1 MALSQ
6 TGIRRWYLVH
16 KWTSLICTAFLLLLC
31 VTGLPLIF
39 HHEIEEL
46 TGAHSS
52 IEQVAGGGTAS
63 LDTMVEDA
71 KRRAPA
77 QVPGFLFWD
86 SEKPLVAVVT
96 ASSLTDQ
103 QNIVIHYYD
112 ARSGAHVPAPPHDE
126 GVMAFLLDLHKS
138 LLMGL
143 PGTLFLGLIGLIF
156 AVAVVSGVV
165 VYAPFMR
172 KLAFGTVRKDRSPR
186 VRSLD
191 THNMVGIVTLG
202 WVMVVGLTGLILTM
216 ATPIALIWQID
227 ELSEI
232 SAPYEGKPPPTRLA
246 SLDTAV
252 AAARA
257 AAPGGQKLSSVAWP
271 GTMFSSKHHY
281 MIAFSGE
288 TPLTERLIHPAFVD
302 AETGRLTEI
311 RDMPWYVKGLF
322 LSVPLHFGDYG
333 GMPLKII
340 WALLDIAAIIVLWTG
355 LRLWFGRR
363 RVPIEKRVEE
373 LRGGGVPEPAE

>member
-340 WALLDIAAIIVLWTG
+340 WALLDIAAIVVLWTG

>member
-340 WALLDIAAIIVLWTG
+340 WALLDIAAIVVLWTG
-355 LRLWFGRR
+355 LRLWFGRQ